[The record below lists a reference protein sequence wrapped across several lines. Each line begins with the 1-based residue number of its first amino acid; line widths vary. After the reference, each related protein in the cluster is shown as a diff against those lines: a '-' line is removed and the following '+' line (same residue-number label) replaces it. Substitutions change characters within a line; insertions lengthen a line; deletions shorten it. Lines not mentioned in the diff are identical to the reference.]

1 MTHESPNSLDETAA
15 TIAKQLGD
23 MDPIPQEQVRRIVE
37 RLGAEAALTI
47 LRETLEIEAQGGML
61 LPDRSRRRTPGAVFF
76 YFVRSRTSKKD
87 RAFIWPPAPPYP
99 RASRAKEP
107 VASPLAW
114 EDRLAVLEEVLKQKG
129 IATTVKITLIG
140 RPDKVVEKGDSVI
153 IGMQS
158 TKVPALP
165 KGLPTP
171 PSTSTNYV
179 IFIARK
185 QWAKVG
191 DAIQNP
197 DDALIIDGF
206 PAIDPQAKSI
216 AVFATNV
223 TTKLLQ
229 AAKRQ
234 VGSDWTVARALPQE
248 GKGNEH

>member
-1 MTHESPNSLDETAA
+1 MTDESPHSLDETAA
-15 TIAKQLGD
+15 NIAQQLGER
-23 MDPIPQEQVRRIVE
+23 DPIPQEQVRRIVE
-37 RLGAEAALTI
+37 RLGAEAALTF

-61 LPDRSRRRTPGAVFF
+61 LPDRSRRRTPGGVFF
-76 YFVRSRTSKKD
+76 YRVRSRTSKKD
-87 RAFIWPPAPPYP
+87 QAFIWPPAPPSP
-99 RASRAKEP
+99 RPPRAKEP
-107 VASPLAW
+107 VAPPLAW
-114 EDRLAVLEEVLKQKG
+114 EDRRAVLDEVLKQKG

-140 RPDKVVEKGDSVI
+140 RPGKVAEKGDSVI

-171 PSTSTNYV
+171 PSTPTDYV
-179 IFIARK
+179 VFIARK

-206 PAIDPQAKSI
+206 PVIDPQAKSI

-223 TTKLLQ
+223 TTKMLQ

-234 VGSDWTVARALPQE
+234 VQSG
-248 GKGNEH
+248 